1 MIVSESF
8 NRVLH
13 RLEAEE
19 RQLAEEGGVTNWI
32 LDTAGAQWLFD
43 FIVEHKPSTIV
54 ECGTSVG
61 YSTLWLTSAALTY
74 GGKVISIE
82 KDPRKHELAKANL
95 LEAGATAELILGDA
109 EQILRDWS
117 GDQIDLLFLDANKK
131 GYLPQFLAAESHL
144 GPAAAVIGDNVIDMA
159 ERVDDF
165 VQHLLHHPDYVAVI
179 QPIGDGFLVAMKSK
193 TA

>member
-1 MIVSESF
+1 M
-8 NRVLH
+8 
-13 RLEAEE
+13 
-19 RQLAEEGGVTNWI
+19 TNWI
-32 LDTAGAQWLFD
+32 LDPAGARWLFD
-43 FIVEHKPSTIV
+43 FIVEHKPNMIV

-61 YSTLWLTSAALTY
+61 YSTLWLISAASTY

-95 LEAGATAELILGDA
+95 IEAGVVAELILGDA
-109 EQILRDWS
+109 EQVLKNWS
-117 GDQIDLLFLDANKK
+117 GDQIDFLFLDANKK

-144 GPAAAVIGDNVIDMA
+144 GPTAAVVGDNVIDMA

-165 VQHLLHHPDYVAVI
+165 VQHLLRHPDYVAVI